1 MYYHF
6 KPGKVYWIV
15 FIIARK
21 GFISAA
27 GLLFRANPGFQLAF
41 VLLVLFWAYTMQV
54 KNQPFMSSVER
65 KVVILEHQAKV
76 KDGDGLHVML
86 ETRIKVAEKQ
96 VLAELVRK
104 KARARTGSKPKKKGI
119 TRRTSGL
126 EGIMERA
133 SSNIDEPKKQH
144 VNCKSA
150 ITTIALESAS
160 TLIYFFP
167 FLPDDP
173 LVPALPPE

>member
-76 KDGDGLHVML
+76 EDGDGLHVML
-86 ETRIKVAEKQ
+86 ETRIKIAEKQ
-96 VLAELVRK
+96 LEADSVRK
-104 KARARTGSKPKKKGI
+104 KIRRSKTKGGRGSKAARKQLKS
-119 TRRTSGL
+119 RRTSGL
-126 EGIMERA
+126 AGIMERA
-133 SSNIDEPKKQH
+133 SSNIERPKKQRM
-144 VNCKSA
+144 NCKQA
-150 ITTIALESAS
+150 IIL
-160 TLIYFFP
+160 
-167 FLPDDP
+167 
-173 LVPALPPE
+173 